1 MNVITNKISMDLM
14 TAPEELPKIH
24 AVQGETNTRT
34 VEMAIFCGGNPWEIP
49 QGTRIAV
56 RYGRVGQG
64 GGYYDT
70 LPDGSCAYSY
80 EGNTV
85 TIILAPQ
92 MMSVAGT
99 VTAQVE
105 LIHGDQVLVTF
116 SFKVIVAVNPAVGIT
131 EPEDYINWQQW
142 LEQELDAYIAKINQ
156 SGQLLGGTMAG
167 PINMNGNTLSGLN
180 PPEEDDQAAS
190 MGFVNQQVRTAAP
203 RNLLDNSDFRNPVMQ
218 AGFDELHGSERYV
231 IDRWRRLYGI
241 GVVSE
246 VSNGILISGADTECY
261 INQKIDITN
270 IVGKAVTMAV
280 CTSEEGILCGSV
292 VLQENTDMQVFASK
306 NGLHL
311 MTNGG
316 GFTVRVI
323 AGYAYTVEWI
333 ALYEGEYTADTLPEY
348 QPKGYGAELLECQRY
363 YAKINGAIAYGVAT
377 SNGKAEFLVPHPT
390 TMRKQWPSY
399 VFKNNL
405 WAYKGDGGALL
416 LSITGVSTTSGS
428 IRIYADL
435 ENGTNTII
443 SVPDVN
449 VEISA
454 DIL

>member
-1 MNVITNKISMDLM
+1 MAYQKQGFADGDILFAEHLEHIEQGIIDHEKNV
-14 TAPEELPKIH
+14 E
-24 AVQGETNTRT
+24 
-34 VEMAIFCGGNPWEIP
+34 NPH
-49 QGTRIAV
+49 
-56 RYGRVGQG
+56 
-64 GGYYDT
+64 
-70 LPDGSCAYSY
+70 
-80 EGNTV
+80 N
-85 TIILAPQ
+85 
-92 MMSVAGT
+92 
-99 VTAQVE
+99 VTAQ
-105 LIHGDQVLVTF
+105 QVGARPVDWTPTAAEVGAATPQDVNNAKTEAVT
-116 SFKVIVAVNPAVGIT
+116 
-131 EPEDYINWQQW
+131 
-142 LEQELDAYIAKINQ
+142 
-156 SGQLLGGTMAG
+156 
-167 PINMNGNTLSGLN
+167 
-180 PPEEDDQAAS
+180 AAQTYTY
-190 MGFVNQQVRTAAP
+190 QQVKKAAP

-218 AGFDELHGSERYV
+218 TGFDGLHGSERYV

-292 VLQENTDMQVFASK
+292 VLQENTNMQVFVSK
-306 NGLHL
+306 DGLYL

-316 GFTVRVI
+316 GFTIRVI
-323 AGYAYTVEWI
+323 AGYAYTVEWV

-348 QPKGYGAELLECQRY
+348 QRKGYGAELLECQRY

-449 VEISA
+449 AEISA